1 MIRKVIYMQNL
12 IICFG
17 LGIMVAAIIVGI
29 IVFMI
34 CRKKEK
40 RVQYY
45 IHSFKDC
52 FREKQDIRLTMLTL
66 LEKYKKNSKEAEA
79 LKAGLYYLDKSI
91 LQDSINGRWKP
102 YTSIIVKIGDNSTLA
117 YVEDA
122 YRMYRDYMVY
132 LFDDDRVDKIHS
144 QSIHFVWKNRQGIIA
159 LPKKGESDMR
169 GGE

>member
-1 MIRKVIYMQNL
+1 MQNL

-17 LGIMVAAIIVGI
+17 LGIIVAAIIVGI

-34 CRKKEK
+34 CRKKE
-40 RVQYY
+40 
-45 IHSFKDC
+45 
-52 FREKQDIRLTMLTL
+52 DIRLTMLTL

-91 LQDSINGRWKP
+91 LQDYDSALEYIAR
-102 YTSIIVKIGDNSTLA
+102 
-117 YVEDA
+117 
-122 YRMYRDYMVY
+122 

>member
-1 MIRKVIYMQNL
+1 M
-12 IICFG
+12 
-17 LGIMVAAIIVGI
+17 
-29 IVFMI
+29 
-34 CRKKEK
+34 
-40 RVQYY
+40 QYY

-91 LQDSINGRWKP
+91 LQDYDSALEYIAR
-102 YTSIIVKIGDNSTLA
+102 
-117 YVEDA
+117 
-122 YRMYRDYMVY
+122 

>member
-1 MIRKVIYMQNL
+1 
-12 IICFG
+12 
-17 LGIMVAAIIVGI
+17 MVAAIIVGI

-91 LQDSINGRWKP
+91 LQDYDSALEYIAR
-102 YTSIIVKIGDNSTLA
+102 L
-117 YVEDA
+117 
-122 YRMYRDYMVY
+122 
-132 LFDDDRVDKIHS
+132 LDDDRVRYIPKVFILYGKTDK
-144 QSIHFVWKNRQGIIA
+144 A
-159 LPKKGESDMR
+159 LSHCLKKEKVI
-169 GGE
+169 